1 MYNRVYAHLRDNTLL
16 FKKQFGFQKGTSTE
30 HAILE
35 LVKNITNSFSKGEYT
50 LGVFIDLSKAFDT
63 VNHEIL
69 LEKLKFYGVKGPY
82 LKWFKSYLS
91 NRKQCISFGE
101 NETTTE
107 LEVVCGVPQG
117 SILGPLL
124 FLIYVNDLPRA
135 SQLLEP
141 IMFADD
147 TNLFYAHRNLETI
160 FAVVN
165 TELDKICEWFKANK
179 LSLNA
184 GKTKY
189 LIFHTHKKQ
198 LPHLFLI

>member
-1 MYNRVYAHLRDNTLL
+1 M
-16 FKKQFGFQKGTSTE
+16 
-30 HAILE
+30 
-35 LVKNITNSFSKGEYT
+35 
-50 LGVFIDLSKAFDT
+50 
-63 VNHEIL
+63 
-69 LEKLKFYGVKGPY
+69 
-82 LKWFKSYLS
+82 
-91 NRKQCISFGE
+91 
-101 NETTTE
+101 
-107 LEVVCGVPQG
+107 
-117 SILGPLL
+117 
-124 FLIYVNDLPRA
+124 PRA